1 VPLYQNQTKFC
12 AGTHKI
18 ASQVGTYFQT
28 QDAIFRAFVL
38 NIFVDST
45 CCEMT
50 LCESQ
55 HKVLFDFDAVA
66 LLLRLLSPEDLKEIF

>member
-1 VPLYQNQTKFC
+1 MNIITEVDFKELKQK
-12 AGTHKI
+12 HI
-18 ASQVGTYFQT
+18 SSQATYFQT

-66 LLLRLLSPEDLKEIF
+66 LLLCLLGPEDLKEIF